1 MFALQS
7 INGSTPGD
15 TATLQLYQAE
25 LQKAQRQASDA
36 DGEVSRLQRQTQAA
50 QRDAAQAQA
59 TVRQL
64 ESQAPSTGNASL
76 PAASQQLLYGVS
88 LLSGASPLPS
98 VLSVSA

>member
-7 INGSTPGD
+7 INSSTPGD

-36 DGEVSRLQRQTQAA
+36 DSEVSRLQRQTQAA
-50 QRDAAQAQA
+50 QRDASQAD
-59 TVRQL
+59 TKVRQL
-64 ESQAPSTGNASL
+64 ESQAPSTGHASL
-76 PAASQQLLYGVS
+76 PTASQQQLYGIS
-88 LLSGASPLPS
+88 LLSGVSPAPS